1 MFTWFA
7 HSSLNTLNFQFNTLF
22 GTTLLIIVNDT
33 GSAVVLFLHS
43 LVVGVAK
50 AATHML
56 PSDCFT

>member
-1 MFTWFA
+1 MFTLFA

-33 GSAVVLFLHS
+33 GSVLFLHS

-56 PSDCFT
+56 PSDRFT